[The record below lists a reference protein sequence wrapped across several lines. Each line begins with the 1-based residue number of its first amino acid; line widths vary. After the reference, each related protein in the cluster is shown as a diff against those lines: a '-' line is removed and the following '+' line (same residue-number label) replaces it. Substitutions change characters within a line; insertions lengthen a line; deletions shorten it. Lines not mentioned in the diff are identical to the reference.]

1 MSRIISTGETPAKKR
16 HAHMRSCA
24 EVLRL
29 LAQRA
34 RFDSET
40 QDMAAFLVFNLRGI
54 YETID
59 ESAHAWDERNY
70 WKKAETLREKWR
82 WSRTYAASIEK
93 ALLAGRWTE
102 VQTLLL
108 ELLPHFGG
116 VTVTS
121 ITRDADWWCGAFRAL
136 GNVRTLGRGTGDGRR
151 ETGDRGRETG
161 DGAGDG
167 RRGGEL

>member
-1 MSRIISTGETPAKKR
+1 MARIISTGETPAKKR

-29 LAQRA
+29 LAQRSKVDA
-34 RFDSET
+34 ES

-70 WKKAETLREKWR
+70 WKKAEKLREKWR
-82 WSRTYAASIEK
+82 WSRTYAAEVEK
-93 ALLAGRWTE
+93 ALLGGHWTE
-102 VQTLLL
+102 VQRLLI
-108 ELLPHFGG
+108 ELVPHFSGI
-116 VTVTS
+116 TVTS

-136 GNVRTLGRGTGDGRR
+136 KKDTP
-151 ETGDRGRETG
+151 
-161 DGAGDG
+161 
-167 RRGGEL
+167 